1 MAASERTL
9 RHYRMLCRRCGG
21 TWDTAYDV
29 VTFHVVEG
37 DHEFFYLRG
46 LPAMAPWSGVS
57 CPTSAGQPVT
67 VLPFRAQAAD
77 PDATGRAGKEAT
89 ETA

>member
-29 VTFHVVEG
+29 VTFHVAEG

-57 CPTSAGQPVT
+57 CPNLRWP
-67 VLPFRAQAAD
+67 
-77 PDATGRAGKEAT
+77 TGHRPAISRSGG
-89 ETA
+89 